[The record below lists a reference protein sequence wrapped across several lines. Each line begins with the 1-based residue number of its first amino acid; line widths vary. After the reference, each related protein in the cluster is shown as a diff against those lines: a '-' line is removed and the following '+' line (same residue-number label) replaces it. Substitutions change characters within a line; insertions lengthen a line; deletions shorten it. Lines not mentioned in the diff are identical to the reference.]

1 MTIAGQVADPSRL
14 RLRLTVGYDGTQF
27 HGWAAQPAQRT
38 VAGELTAGLR
48 RLLGPDVDGLVA
60 AGRTDAG
67 VHARGQVAHVDVA
80 ARAWQRVSAGI
91 LRRGAAVLPPD
102 IALHAC
108 GPAPAGFDA
117 RFSALGREYTYTITT
132 PAAVRDPLQRW
143 CTVDV
148 RYPLDVPAMQS
159 AAARLLGEHDFAAYC
174 RARPGASMVRDLQQF
189 TWRMVRPGAIVA
201 TVAADAFCHGM
212 VRSLVGACCLVG
224 RGRVPVEW
232 PMRVLLARQRDP
244 RVPVAPPHGL
254 VLERVTYPADSL
266 LARRASQ
273 IRSAGPRS
281 VPPTPFGPRPPGS
294 GILT

>member
-1 MTIAGQVADPSRL
+1 MTDVGQADDPARL
-14 RLRLTVGYDGTQF
+14 RLRLTLGYDGTDF
-27 HGWAAQPAQRT
+27 HGWAIQPGQRT
-38 VAGELTAGLR
+38 VAGELMTGLR
-48 RLLGPDVDGLVA
+48 RLLGPTVDGLVA

-67 VHARGQVAHVDVA
+67 VHARGQVAHVEVDPGGWARVA
-80 ARAWQRVSAGI
+80 GGI
-91 LRRGAAVLPPD
+91 LRRAVGVLPPD

-108 GPAPAGFDA
+108 APAPAGFDA
-117 RFSALGREYTYTITT
+117 RFSALSREYTYTITT
-132 PAAVRDPLQRW
+132 PAAVRDPLRRRS
-143 CTVDV
+143 TVDV
-148 RYPLDVPAMQS
+148 RQSLDVPAMQS

-189 TWRMVRPGAIVA
+189 TWRTVRPGVIMA

-232 PMRVLLARQRDP
+232 PMRILLSCQRDP

-254 VLERVTYPADSL
+254 VLERVVYPADSQ

-273 IRSAGPRS
+273 VRSAGPRLAPS
-281 VPPTPFGPRPPGS
+281 TPFGHRLPGS
-294 GILT
+294 GILS